1 MREYTTREAAELLR
15 VSADAVRAYVRRG
28 WVVPKRNQHRH
39 YRFSFQDL
47 VLLKTARDLA
57 NSSLSKRRVGKAL
70 KALRERLPKGQPL
83 STVRIIIDGDR
94 VVVRD
99 RGAPYEPESGQS
111 VLDFSVGELANRVAP
126 LIKDSAE
133 RAAVTADSAQSWYEL
148 GVDYELMGSSD
159 EAERAYRRALQ
170 LDPNFVNPYVNLG
183 RLLHRQLNLTDAEA
197 LYRKAM
203 AAEPA
208 NAVAHFNL
216 GVVLEDRDEKDA
228 AMQAYRDSL
237 RLDPT
242 VADAHYNL
250 ARLLEQNGDLKS
262 ALRHLNAFRRLTR

>member
-15 VSADAVRAYVRRG
+15 VSADELRAYVRRG
-28 WVVPKRNQHRH
+28 WVEPKRDRHQH

-57 NSSLSKRRVGKAL
+57 NSTLSKQRVGKAL
-70 KALRERLPKGQPL
+70 KALRQRLPAGQPL

-99 RGAPYEPESGQS
+99 RGAPYEPETGQS
-111 VLDFSVGELANRVAP
+111 VLDFNVDELANRVAP

-133 RAAVTADSAQSWYEL
+133 RAAATADNAQSWYEL
-148 GVDYELMGSSD
+148 GVDYELMGSAD
-159 EAERAYRRALQ
+159 DAERAYRRALQ
-170 LDPNFVNPYVNLG
+170 LDPGFVSPYVNLG
-183 RLLHRQLNLTDAEA
+183 RLLHRQLNLEDAEA

-216 GVVLEDRDEKDA
+216 GVVLEDQDEKDA

>member
-1 MREYTTREAAELLR
+1 MREYTTREAAELLQ

-28 WVVPKRNQHRH
+28 WVQPKRNRRRH

-47 VLLKTARDLA
+47 VLLKTARDLTEGA
-57 NSSLSKRRVGKAL
+57 RSKRRVGKAL
-70 KALRERLPKGQPL
+70 KALRERLPAGQAL
-83 STVRIIIDGDR
+83 STVRIIVDGDR

-111 VLDFSVGELANRVAP
+111 VLDFTVNELANRVAP
-126 LIKDSAE
+126 LIRDSAE

-148 GVDYELMGSSD
+148 GVDYELMGSTE

-170 LDPNFVNPYVNLG
+170 LDPSFVSPYVNLG
-183 RLLHRQLNLTDAEA
+183 RLLHRQLNLADAEA

-203 AAEPA
+203 QAEPA

-250 ARLLEQNGDLKS
+250 ARLLEQTGDLKS

>member
-15 VSADAVRAYVRRG
+15 VSADKVRGYVRRG
-28 WVVPKRNQHRH
+28 WVEPKRNAHQH
-39 YRFSFQDL
+39 YLFSFQDL

-57 NSSLSKRRVGKAL
+57 ENALTPRRVGKAL
-70 KALRERLPKGQPL
+70 KALRQRLPQGQPL
-83 STVRIIIDGDR
+83 SRVRIIIDGDR

-111 VLDFSVGELANRVAP
+111 VLDFSMGDLANRVAP

-133 RAAVTADSAQSWYEL
+133 RAAVTADTAQAWYEL
-148 GVDYELMGSSD
+148 GVDYELMGSTD

-170 LDPNFVNPYVNLG
+170 LDPDFTNPYINLG
-183 RLLHRQLNLTDAEA
+183 RLMHRQLNLEDAEK
-197 LYRKAM
+197 LYRQATTK
-203 AAEPA
+203 EPA
-208 NAVAHFNL
+208 SAVAHFNL
-216 GVVLEDRDEKDA
+216 GVVLEDQDQQGA
-228 AMQAYRDSL
+228 AKRAYLDSL
-237 RLDPT
+237 RLDPN

-250 ARLLEQNGDLKS
+250 ARLLEQEGDLKS

>member
-1 MREYTTREAAELLR
+1 MREYTTREAAELLS
-15 VSADAVRAYVRRG
+15 VTADAVRGYVRRG
-28 WVVPKRNQHRH
+28 WVEPKRNEHKR
-39 YRFSFQDL
+39 YLFSFQDL

-57 NSSLSKRRVGKAL
+57 NSKLSNRKVGKAL
-70 KALRERLPKGQPL
+70 TALRQRLPNGQPL

-99 RGAPYEPESGQS
+99 RGAPYEPETGQS
-111 VLDFSVGELANRVAP
+111 VLDFNTGDLANRVAP

-133 RAAVTADSAQSWYEL
+133 RAAASADTAQSWYEL
-148 GVDYELMGSSD
+148 GVDYELMGSSED
-159 EAERAYRRALQ
+159 AERAYKRALL
-170 LDPNFVNPYVNLG
+170 LDSNFINPYINLG
-183 RLLHRQLNLTDAEA
+183 RILHRQLNLTDAEA

-203 AAEPA
+203 SKEPA
-208 NAVAHFNL
+208 SAVAHFNL
-216 GVVLEDRDEKDA
+216 GVVLEDQDEKDA
-228 AMQAYRDSL
+228 AMQAYRDSV

-250 ARLLEQNGDLKS
+250 ARLLEQAGDLKS